1 MVVWSKIA
9 RASTLDSQPRYGKLG
24 AYKPNYAFMKVLLV
38 SSRTKLVRHD
48 NEELTIALLIEVA
61 DPAICIKPIIKT

>member
-1 MVVWSKIA
+1 
-9 RASTLDSQPRYGKLG
+9 
-24 AYKPNYAFMKVLLV
+24 MKVLLV
-38 SSRTKLVRHD
+38 SSGTILVRYD